1 MTIPDNSILS
11 TLSMMG
17 SDVQTTQLGLQFAS
31 AILKQQQDQQ
41 KMIGQ
46 ALVDMINQTPSP
58 AGTGRIVDK
67 SA

>member
-1 MTIPDNSILS
+1 
-11 TLSMMG
+11 MMG